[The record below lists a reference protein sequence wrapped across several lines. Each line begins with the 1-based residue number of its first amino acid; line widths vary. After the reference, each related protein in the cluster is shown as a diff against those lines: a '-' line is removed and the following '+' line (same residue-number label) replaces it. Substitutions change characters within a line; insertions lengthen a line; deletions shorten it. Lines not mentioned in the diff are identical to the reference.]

1 MEKIKRLRWLAIAA
15 LFCFFSGC
23 SQDDD
28 GYNDSEMF
36 TRAEGE
42 MMRNGEGG
50 DGGAGGSSSKKKVK
64 WEREKDDEAS
74 NPTSI
79 SFPTETLCLSNVP
92 NTDNPTLF
100 GEYDNRTLSV
110 SIGNYTGN
118 AILYICSV
126 QGNHLMGSATLTVE
140 NSASQDF
147 SLTGYSTGQSYQ
159 IYVILDN
166 AAYVGNFEL

>member
-36 TRAEGE
+36 TRAEGG

-50 DGGAGGSSSKKKVK
+50 DNSGKKRIVF
-64 WEREKDDEAS
+64 
-74 NPTSI
+74 NPFPRNSTEPTNVVPLICPTDYTS
-79 SFPTETLCLSNVP
+79 LSGF
-92 NTDNPTLF
+92 NPTLF
-100 GEYDNRTLSV
+100 GEHDSSALSV

-126 QGNHLMGSATLTVE
+126 QGNHLMGSTTLTVE

>member
-1 MEKIKRLRWLAIAA
+1 MIRLAIVA
-15 LFCFFSGC
+15 LFCIFSGC
-23 SQDDD
+23 SQDDEEF
-28 GYNDSEMF
+28 YDSEMF
-36 TRAEGE
+36 TRAEEGE

-50 DGGAGGSSSKKKVK
+50 NGGSSLKRMIK
-64 WEREKDDEAS
+64 WERKKNDETS

-126 QGNHLMGSATLTVE
+126 QGNHLMGSTTLTVE

>member
-1 MEKIKRLRWLAIAA
+1 MRWLAIGA

-42 MMRNGEGG
+42 MMRNNGG
-50 DGGAGGSSSKKKVK
+50 DPGGEHRKTPIHFKESGNSSG
-64 WEREKDDEAS
+64 

-79 SFPTETLCLSNVP
+79 SFPTEELCLSNVP
-92 NTDNPTLF
+92 NTANPALF

-126 QGNHLMGSATLTVE
+126 QGNHLMGSTTLTVE

>member
-15 LFCFFSGC
+15 LFCFFYGC

-42 MMRNGEGG
+42 MMRNNGG
-50 DGGAGGSSSKKKVK
+50 DPGGEHRKTPIHFEESGNSS
-64 WEREKDDEAS
+64 ED
-74 NPTSI
+74 PTSI
-79 SFPTETLCLSNVP
+79 SFPTEEFCLSNVP
-92 NTDNPTLF
+92 NTANPALF
-100 GEYDNRTLSV
+100 GEYDDRTLSV

-126 QGNHLMGSATLTVE
+126 QGNHLMGSTTLTVE

>member
-15 LFCFFSGC
+15 LFCFLSGC

-36 TRAEGE
+36 TRAEEG

-50 DGGAGGSSSKKKVK
+50 NGGSSLKRMIK
-64 WEREKDDEAS
+64 WERKKNDETS

-118 AILYICSV
+118 AILYIYSV
-126 QGNHLMGSATLTVE
+126 QGNHQMGSATIEVANTE
-140 NSASQDF
+140 SIDF
-147 SLTGYSTGQSYQ
+147 SLAGYPAGKNYQ
-159 IYVILDN
+159 IYVILES
-166 AAYVGNFEL
+166 AAYVGIMEL

>member
-36 TRAEGE
+36 TRAEEG

-50 DGGAGGSSSKKKVK
+50 DEGNGQKKTIIWDK
-64 WEREKDDEAS
+64 EIYTDD
-74 NPTSI
+74 PTSI

-92 NTDNPTLF
+92 NTANPTLF

-118 AILYICSV
+118 AILYIYSV
-126 QGNHLMGSATLTVE
+126 QGNHQMDSVTKEVANAEGI
-140 NSASQDF
+140 DF
-147 SLTGYSTGQSYQ
+147 SLAGYPTGKNYQ
-159 IYVILDN
+159 IHVILGS
-166 AAYVGNFEL
+166 AAYVGTMKL

>member
-36 TRAEGE
+36 TRAEEG

-50 DGGAGGSSSKKKVK
+50 DGGNGQKKTIIWDK
-64 WEREKDDEAS
+64 EIYTD

-100 GEYDNRTLSV
+100 GEYDDRTLSV

-126 QGNHLMGSATLTVE
+126 QGNHQMGSATLTVE

-147 SLTGYSTGQSYQ
+147 SLTGYSTDQSYQ

>member
-50 DGGAGGSSSKKKVK
+50 DGGSSKKTPIHFEIKKTNSSSPKGVDGK
-64 WEREKDDEAS
+64 S
-74 NPTSI
+74 S
-79 SFPTETLCLSNVP
+79 
-92 NTDNPTLF
+92 PTLF

-126 QGNHLMGSATLTVE
+126 QGNHLMGSATIEVANTE
-140 NSASQDF
+140 SIDF
-147 SLTGYSTGQSYQ
+147 SLAGYPAGKNYQ
-159 IYVILDN
+159 IYVILES
-166 AAYVGNFEL
+166 AAYVGIMEL

>member
-36 TRAEGE
+36 TRAGGE

-50 DGGAGGSSSKKKVK
+50 DGGNGQKKTIIWDK
-64 WEREKDDEAS
+64 EIYTD

-126 QGNHLMGSATLTVE
+126 QGNHLMGSTTLTVE

>member
-36 TRAEGE
+36 TRAEEG

-50 DGGAGGSSSKKKVK
+50 DEGNGQKKTIIWDK
-64 WEREKDDEAS
+64 EIYTD

-126 QGNHLMGSATLTVE
+126 QGNHLMGSTTLTVE

>member
-1 MEKIKRLRWLAIAA
+1 
-15 LFCFFSGC
+15 
-23 SQDDD
+23 
-28 GYNDSEMF
+28 
-36 TRAEGE
+36 
-42 MMRNGEGG
+42 MRNNGG
-50 DGGAGGSSSKKKVK
+50 DPGGEHRKTPIHFEESGNSS
-64 WEREKDDEAS
+64 D

-92 NTDNPTLF
+92 NTANPTLF

-126 QGNHLMGSATLTVE
+126 QGNHLMGSTTLTVE

-159 IYVILDN
+159 IYVILES
-166 AAYVGNFEL
+166 AAYVGIMEL

>member
-1 MEKIKRLRWLAIAA
+1 MKRIKGMIRLAIVA
-15 LFCFFSGC
+15 LFCIFSGC
-23 SQDDD
+23 SQDDEEF
-28 GYNDSEMF
+28 YDSEMF
-36 TRAEGE
+36 TRAEEGE

-50 DGGAGGSSSKKKVK
+50 NGGSSLKRMIK
-64 WEREKDDEAS
+64 WERKKNDETS

-126 QGNHLMGSATLTVE
+126 QGNHLMGSTTLTVE

>member
-36 TRAEGE
+36 TRAEEG

-50 DGGAGGSSSKKKVK
+50 DGGNGQKKTIIWDK
-64 WEREKDDEAS
+64 EIYTD

-79 SFPTETLCLSNVP
+79 SFPTEEFCLSNVP

-118 AILYICSV
+118 AILYIYSV
-126 QGNHLMGSATLTVE
+126 QGNHQMDSATKEVANTESIDFSLASYPTGKNYQIHVILGSAT
-140 NSASQDF
+140 
-147 SLTGYSTGQSYQ
+147 
-159 IYVILDN
+159 
-166 AAYVGNFEL
+166 YVGTMKL

>member
-42 MMRNGEGG
+42 MMRNNGG
-50 DGGAGGSSSKKKVK
+50 DPGGEHRKTPIHFKESGNSSG
-64 WEREKDDEAS
+64 

>member
-36 TRAEGE
+36 TRAEEG

-50 DGGAGGSSSKKKVK
+50 NGENNRKTIHWKKETSMNTHLPKSIVAGSS
-64 WEREKDDEAS
+64 
-74 NPTSI
+74 
-79 SFPTETLCLSNVP
+79 
-92 NTDNPTLF
+92 PTLF
-100 GEYDNRTLSV
+100 GEYDDRTLSV

-118 AILYICSV
+118 AILYIYSV
-126 QGNHLMGSATLTVE
+126 QGNHQMDSATKEVANTE
-140 NSASQDF
+140 GIDF
-147 SLTGYSTGQSYQ
+147 SLAGYPTGKNYQ
-159 IYVILDN
+159 IYVILGN
-166 AAYVGNFEL
+166 AAYVGTMKL

>member
-1 MEKIKRLRWLAIAA
+1 MRWLAIAA

-36 TRAEGE
+36 TRAGGE

-50 DGGAGGSSSKKKVK
+50 NGENNRKTIFWKKETSMNTHLPKSIVAGSS
-64 WEREKDDEAS
+64 
-74 NPTSI
+74 
-79 SFPTETLCLSNVP
+79 
-92 NTDNPTLF
+92 PTLF

-126 QGNHLMGSATLTVE
+126 QGNHLMGSTTLTVE

-166 AAYVGNFEL
+166 AAYVGIMEL

>member
-36 TRAEGE
+36 TRAEEG

-50 DGGAGGSSSKKKVK
+50 DGGNGQKKTIIWDK
-64 WEREKDDEAS
+64 EIYTD

-126 QGNHLMGSATLTVE
+126 RGNHLMGSATIEVANTE
-140 NSASQDF
+140 SIDF
-147 SLTGYSTGQSYQ
+147 SLAGYPAGKNYQ
-159 IYVILDN
+159 IYVILES
-166 AAYVGNFEL
+166 AAYVGIMEL

>member
-1 MEKIKRLRWLAIAA
+1 MEKIKRLRWLAIAV
-15 LFCFFSGC
+15 LFCFLSGC

-36 TRAEGE
+36 TRAEEG

-50 DGGAGGSSSKKKVK
+50 DEGNGQKKTIIWDK
-64 WEREKDDEAS
+64 EIYTDD
-74 NPTSI
+74 PTSI

-92 NTDNPTLF
+92 NTANPTLF

-118 AILYICSV
+118 AILYIYSV
-126 QGNHLMGSATLTVE
+126 QGNHQMDSVTKEVANTEGIDFSLAGYPTGKNYQIHVILGSAT
-140 NSASQDF
+140 
-147 SLTGYSTGQSYQ
+147 
-159 IYVILDN
+159 
-166 AAYVGNFEL
+166 YVGTMKL

>member
-50 DGGAGGSSSKKKVK
+50 DEGSSKKKHINWVN
-64 WEREKDDEAS
+64 WEDHEIIDPVDIL
-74 NPTSI
+74 PL
-79 SFPTETLCLSNVP
+79 TEIQLLSNVP
-92 NTDNPTLF
+92 DAINPTLF

-110 SIGNYTGN
+110 SIGNYAGN

-126 QGNHLMGSATLTVE
+126 QGNHLMGSATIEVANTE
-140 NSASQDF
+140 GIDF
-147 SLTGYSTGQSYQ
+147 SLADYPTGKNYQ

>member
-15 LFCFFSGC
+15 LFCFLSGC
-23 SQDDD
+23 SQDDE

-42 MMRNGEGG
+42 MMRNNGG
-50 DGGAGGSSSKKKVK
+50 DPGGEHRKTPIHFEESGNSS
-64 WEREKDDEAS
+64 ED
-74 NPTSI
+74 PTSI
-79 SFPTETLCLSNVP
+79 SFPTEEFCLSNVP